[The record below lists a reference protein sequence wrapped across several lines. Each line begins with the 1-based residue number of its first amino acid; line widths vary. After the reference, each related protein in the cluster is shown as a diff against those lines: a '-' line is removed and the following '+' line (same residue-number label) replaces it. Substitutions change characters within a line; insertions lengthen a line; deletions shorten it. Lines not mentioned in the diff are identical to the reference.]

1 MGKYT
6 PRPVPRGAFVGR
18 MNIRT
23 NAYEALLHACWWIN
37 YCGLFRGRLPAGLRH
52 KAHAALHDIT
62 VLWPQV
68 DGPRSIRVG
77 ARRAVRRAVRTA
89 ARILRTLETA

>member
-1 MGKYT
+1 MGRYA
-6 PRPVPRGAFVGR
+6 PRPVPRGFFG
-18 MNIRT
+18 MGSRT
-23 NAYEALLHACWWIN
+23 NAYEALLHACWWLN
-37 YCGLFRGRLPAGLRH
+37 YCGLYRGPLSAQVRH

-77 ARRAVRRAVRTA
+77 ARRAVKRAVRTVA
-89 ARILRTLETA
+89 HILETA